1 MQARGRLY
9 FIRGNTDFSMRNL
22 LLRLALVLL
31 LLSIAFMG
39 ITGLQGG
46 WTSTPAREF
55 VEVARL
61 LYSADRRVGGNE
73 QLCEGTVILSNY
85 LVGSVF
91 LGLGAGFLI
100 VSGTL
105 TALAIGFED
114 ANRLDKAVGKSK
126 QVPRK
131 QRLRDG
137 CRLFVD
143 MFSLIIALT
152 SFFHLLWGI
161 IVIVNSDCQSQRP
174 IAVSSTAVIMALDV
188 ACFNVYCL
196 CTRF

>member
-1 MQARGRLY
+1 
-9 FIRGNTDFSMRNL
+9 MRNV
-22 LLRLALVLL
+22 LLRLVLVLL

-73 QLCEGTVILSNY
+73 QLCEGTVILSNF

-91 LGLGAGFLI
+91 LGLGASFLI
-100 VSGTL
+100 VAGTL
-105 TALAIGFED
+105 TALAMGYED
-114 ANRLDKAVGKSK
+114 VKRADKTVGKPR
-126 QVPRK
+126 QIPRK
-131 QRLRDG
+131 RLRDG
-137 CRLFVD
+137 CRLFLE
-143 MFSLIIALT
+143 MFTLIIALT

-161 IVIVNSDCQSQRP
+161 IVMVHSNCQSHRP
-174 IAVSSTAVIMALDV
+174 TAVSSTAVIMALDV

-196 CTRF
+196 CTRL